1 MAVIAKVFVPGR
13 SRTKGSLK
21 PVHIKLGGG
30 RCKVSLTEDHA
41 LATPWKKRMIQA
53 LKMALLGRPERN
65 EVYAGAVEIHC
76 FFRFERGQA
85 VGGGVWPSHET
96 LWPTAPDIGDED
108 KLRRNVLDALTQ
120 AHVIADDALSIGGM
134 NYKRWCEEGE
144 QPGVL
149 IVVLEAPEPEHVI
162 WLEERRSLGQD
173 RG

>member
-21 PVHIKLGGG
+21 PVHIRMGGG
-30 RCKVSLTEDHA
+30 RCRVSLTEDHA
-41 LATPWKKRMIQA
+41 LATPWKKTMIRA
-53 LKMALLGRPERN
+53 LVSANPGIVVGVP
-65 EVYAGAVEIHC
+65 YAGAVEIHC
-76 FFRFERGQA
+76 FFRFAREEA

-134 NYKRWCEEGE
+134 NYKRWCAPGE
-144 QPGVL
+144 QPGVT
-149 IVVLEAPEPEHVI
+149 IVVHEAPDPDHVI
-162 WLEERRSLGQD
+162 WLEDCRADVEN
-173 RG
+173 